1 MWLSNYFGDIYFDN
15 VANLMLVKYIIVLSF
30 GFIINIFGLINRI
43 RFKILFHLQHA
54 ELITVLYTTPYTQ
67 LY

>member
-1 MWLSNYFGDIYFDN
+1 MWLSVYFGDIYFDN

-30 GFIINIFGLINRI
+30 GIIINIFGLNNRI

-54 ELITVLYTTPYTQ
+54 ELITVLYTTHYTQ